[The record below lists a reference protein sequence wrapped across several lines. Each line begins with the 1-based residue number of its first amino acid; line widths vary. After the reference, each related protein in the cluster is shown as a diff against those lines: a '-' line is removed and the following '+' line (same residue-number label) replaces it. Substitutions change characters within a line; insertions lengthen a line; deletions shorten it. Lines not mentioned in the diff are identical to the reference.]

1 MKFPMAALLP
11 ELQLATRKARE
22 AAAAD
27 TFDTAPMRLA
37 LHEAAKKGQ
46 STLRL
51 RVDLPGLHKT
61 DAAKKLVE
69 WCKREGISMT
79 WEKRFQDVPNE
90 GRQVEIVEPEFSW

>member
-1 MKFPMAALLP
+1 MKWPMAAVLP

-22 AAAAD
+22 TAAAD
-27 TFDTAPMRLA
+27 TFDLAAVRLA

-46 STLRL
+46 STLRMP
-51 RVDLPGLHKT
+51 VALPGLHKT

-69 WCKREGISMT
+69 WCKREGISAT
-79 WEKRFQDVPNE
+79 WEKRLHDVPGE